1 MLSQQKIG
9 QIDSVQ
15 VLSLPHTE
23 TQTATTTE
31 IKVEVPGVDPSTIG
45 VSFEDNVLH
54 VHCERGELSLPVD
67 PTVDTSKI
75 KADIVWGMLTLV
87 VPLPEPPVSRT
98 IKVNIHESAPAKK
111 PAAKPPTTGL
121 TEKE

>member
-9 QIDSVQ
+9 QIDNVQ
-15 VLSLPHTE
+15 VPSLPHTE
-23 TQTATTTE
+23 SQTDTTTE

-75 KADIVWGMLTLV
+75 KADIIWGMLTLV
-87 VPLPEPPVSRT
+87 VPLREPPVSRS
-98 IKVNIHESAPAKK
+98 IKVNIHESAPSKK
-111 PAAKPPTTGL
+111 PAAKVSTTGF
-121 TEKE
+121 TEEE